1 MSTLRTSW
9 KHLGEAKGS
18 VNLCVSVCA
27 YQCVCKQSTRAIQ
40 KYLLIHR
47 EGVRCFA
54 SLGAVCG
61 RCVFK
66 AVKSTGTAVQ
76 ESSQVLSGRNFNSS
90 ALPSSISHLRK
101 INRWG
106 KGSLSLIKHHLH
118 WWYGEKYGVSAL
130 QRVAVVLG
138 RQKILSFHS
147 SRAVALVTNYPLRAT

>member
-27 YQCVCKQSTRAIQ
+27 YECVCKQSTRAIQ
-40 KYLLIHR
+40 KYLLTHR
-47 EGVRCFA
+47 QGVRCFA

-61 RCVFK
+61 RGVFK

-101 INRWG
+101 INR
-106 KGSLSLIKHHLH
+106 
-118 WWYGEKYGVSAL
+118 
-130 QRVAVVLG
+130 
-138 RQKILSFHS
+138 
-147 SRAVALVTNYPLRAT
+147 